1 MIGLDTNIIVRYIVQ
16 DEPEQS
22 AVATRIFESDLSVS
36 NKGHVCLVV
45 LCEVVWVLARA
56 YKQPAAKLAQ
66 VIRALL
72 LAEFIE
78 IERRD
83 AVWKALRDFEA
94 GAGDFSDYLI
104 AHVNQVC
111 GSSVTLT
118 FDRVAATDR
127 SVFRLAK

>member
-1 MIGLDTNIIVRYIVQ
+1 MIGLDTNLIVRYIVQ
-16 DEPEQS
+16 DDPEQS
-22 AVATRIFESDLSVS
+22 AVATRIFESELSTS

-56 YKQPAAKLAQ
+56 YKQPVSGLTH

-72 LAEFIE
+72 LAECIE

-94 GAGDFSDYLI
+94 GTADFSDYLI
-104 AHVNQVC
+104 AHVNQAC
-111 GSSVTLT
+111 GSSTTLT
-118 FDRVAATDR
+118 FDRAAATDR
-127 SVFRLAK
+127 SVFRFAK